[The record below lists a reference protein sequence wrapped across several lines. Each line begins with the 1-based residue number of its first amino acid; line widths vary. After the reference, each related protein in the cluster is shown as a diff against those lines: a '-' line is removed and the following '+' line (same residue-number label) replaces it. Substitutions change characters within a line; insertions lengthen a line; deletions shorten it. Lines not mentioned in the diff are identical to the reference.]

1 MNKLNLKNL
10 LITFVSAIVMSSSAA
25 VADGHIKYTITSSNV
40 AEYAGMLNPG
50 QINMFA
56 QYPDTYRIDVSEASP
71 SCIVDPD
78 ISSISLANGSMV
90 NDNEGIEVPN
100 FGQTPF
106 PDPSHPQHFVWNY
119 RMYAS
124 QVSAI
129 ERIQTSTNVKAD
141 GSITLGQQETS
152 ISFPTNPRTKTMYAD
167 KNLYALFMQKNLGPP
182 RTAGTVTL
190 VHDFIDSYVQ
200 PRKAWVYS
208 PATRR
213 VRRAPNISYDTVTTA
228 GGGIVT
234 IDQFGGFNGA
244 QDRYDWSYEGK
255 QKMIVPFGNDA
266 MANNPVADTHGV
278 GHLNPDFVKFEELDV
293 HVVHAQLKPGQR
305 HLYESRTF
313 YFLDGQPGLLV
324 YQDMYDGNQEL
335 MRTYMQTHVVGGNNG
350 NGLTTES
357 MCTVQGEFTFDFA
370 TRTYSGGSIMGPA
383 ITPTATTYNGEEKP
397 VSFYTPDGLR
407 RYAR

>member
-1 MNKLNLKNL
+1 MIKLNLKNL
-10 LITFVSAIVMSSSAA
+10 LITFVSVVFMASSAA
-25 VADGHIKYTITSSNV
+25 LADGHVKYSSTSSNV
-40 AEYAGMLNPG
+40 SEYAEMLNSG
-50 QINMFA
+50 QIQMFA
-56 QYPDTYRIDVSEASP
+56 QYPDTYRIDVSENGASCA
-71 SCIVDPD
+71 SDPD
-78 ISSISLANGSMV
+78 VEAISQSNGTMI
-90 NDNEGIEVPN
+90 NDNEGLEVPN
-100 FGQTPF
+100 YGQTPF
-106 PDPSHPQHFVWNY
+106 PDPSQAQHFVWNY
-119 RMYAS
+119 RMYAG
-124 QVSAI
+124 QISAV

-167 KNLYALFMQKNLGPP
+167 KNLFALFMQKNLGPP

-190 VHDFIDSYVQ
+190 VHDFIDSYMQ
-200 PRKAWVYS
+200 PRKAWQYS

-213 VRRAPNISYDTVTTA
+213 VRRAPNISYDTLTTA

-234 IDQFGGFNGA
+234 VDQFGGFNGA

-255 QKMIVPFGNDA
+255 QKMIVPFMNDA
-266 MANNPVADTHGV
+266 LAENPIAVTHGV
-278 GHLNPDFVKFEELDV
+278 GHLNPDYVRFEELDV
-293 HVVHAQLKPGQR
+293 HVVHAQLSPGQR

-335 MRTYMQTHVVGGNNG
+335 MRTYMQTHVQGQFGGTGMLSEDICN
-350 NGLTTES
+350 
-357 MCTVQGEFTFDFA
+357 VQGEYTFDFA

-383 ITPTATTYNGEEKP
+383 VQPRAPIFNGEEKA

>member
-10 LITFVSAIVMSSSAA
+10 LITFVSVVFMASSAA
-25 VADGHIKYTITSSNV
+25 LADGHVKYSSTSSNV
-40 AEYAGMLNPG
+40 SEYAEMLNSG
-50 QINMFA
+50 QIQMFA
-56 QYPDTYRIDVSEASP
+56 QYPDTYRIDVSENGASCA
-71 SCIVDPD
+71 SDPD
-78 ISSISLANGSMV
+78 VEAISQSNGTMI
-90 NDNEGIEVPN
+90 NDNEGLEVPN
-100 FGQTPF
+100 YGQTPF
-106 PDPSHPQHFVWNY
+106 PDPSQAQHFVWNY
-119 RMYAS
+119 RMYAG
-124 QVSAI
+124 QISAV

-167 KNLYALFMQKNLGPP
+167 KNLFALFMQKNLGPP

-190 VHDFIDSYVQ
+190 VHDFIDSYMQ
-200 PRKAWVYS
+200 PRKAWQYS

-213 VRRAPNISYDTVTTA
+213 VRRAPNISYDTLTTA

-234 IDQFGGFNGA
+234 VDQFGGFNGA

-255 QKMIVPFGNDA
+255 QKMIVPFMNDA
-266 MANNPVADTHGV
+266 LAENPIAVTHGV
-278 GHLNPDFVKFEELDV
+278 GHLNPDYVRFEELDV
-293 HVVHAQLKPGQR
+293 HVVHAQLSPGQR

-335 MRTYMQTHVVGGNNG
+335 MRTYMQTHVQGQFGGTGMLSEDICN
-350 NGLTTES
+350 
-357 MCTVQGEFTFDFA
+357 VQGEYTFDFA
-370 TRTYSGGSIMGPA
+370 TRTYSGGSILGAAVQPRA
-383 ITPTATTYNGEEKP
+383 PIFNGEEKA

>member
-10 LITFVSAIVMSSSAA
+10 LITFVSVVFVSSSAA
-25 VADGHIKYTITSSNV
+25 LADGHVKYSITSSNV
-40 AEYAGMLNPG
+40 AEYTEMLNPG
-50 QINMFA
+50 QIQMFA
-56 QYPDTYRIDVSEASP
+56 NYPDTYRIDVSENGG
-71 SCIVDPD
+71 SCATDPD
-78 ISSISLANGSMV
+78 VAAISQSNGTMI
-90 NDNEGIEVPN
+90 NDNEGLEVAN

-106 PDPSHPQHFVWNY
+106 PDPSQAQHFVWNY
-119 RMYAS
+119 RMYAG
-124 QVSAI
+124 QISAVD
-129 ERIQTSTNVKAD
+129 RIQSSTNVKAD

-167 KNLYALFMQKNLGPP
+167 KNLFALFMQKNLGPP
-182 RTAGTVTL
+182 RSAGTVTL
-190 VHDFIDSYVQ
+190 VHDFIDSYMQ
-200 PRKAWVYS
+200 PRKAWQYS

-213 VRRAPNISYDTVTTA
+213 VRRAPNISYDTLTTA

-234 IDQFGGFNGA
+234 VDQFGGFNGA

-255 QKMIVPFGNDA
+255 QTMIVPFMNDA
-266 MANNPVADTHGV
+266 LAENPIADTHGV
-278 GHLNPDFVKFEELDV
+278 GHLNPDYVRFEELDV
-293 HVVHAQLKPGQR
+293 HVVHAQLSPGQR

-335 MRTYMQTHVVGGNNG
+335 MRTYMQTHVVGGLSGTGMMSDDICN
-350 NGLTTES
+350 
-357 MCTVQGEFTFDFA
+357 VQGEYTFDFA
-370 TRTYSGGSIMGPA
+370 TRTYSGGNIMGEA
-383 ITPTATTYNGEEKP
+383 IQPRPPIFNGEEKA

>member
-1 MNKLNLKNL
+1 MNKLNLKKL
-10 LITFVSAIVMSSSAA
+10 LLTFASAVVMSSSAA
-25 VADGHIKYTITSSNV
+25 LADGHVKYSITSSNLS
-40 AEYAGMLNPG
+40 EYAEMLNSG
-50 QINMFA
+50 QIQMFA
-56 QYPDTYRIDVSEASP
+56 QYPDTYRIDVSENGAS
-71 SCIVDPD
+71 CAVDPD
-78 ISSISLANGSMV
+78 VAAISQSNGTMI
-90 NDNEGIEVPN
+90 NDNEGLEVPN
-100 FGQTPF
+100 YGQTPF
-106 PDPSHPQHFVWNY
+106 PDPSQAQHFVWNY
-119 RMYAS
+119 RMYAG
-124 QVSAI
+124 QISAV

-167 KNLYALFMQKNLGPP
+167 KNLFALFMQKNLGPP

-190 VHDFIDSYVQ
+190 VHDFIDSYMQ
-200 PRKAWVYS
+200 PRKAWQYS

-213 VRRAPNISYDTVTTA
+213 VRRAPNISYDTLTTA

-234 IDQFGGFNGA
+234 VDQFGGFNGA

-255 QKMIVPFGNDA
+255 QKMIVPFMNDA
-266 MANNPVADTHGV
+266 LAENPIAVTHGV
-278 GHLNPDFVKFEELDV
+278 GHLNPDYVRFEELDV
-293 HVVHAQLKPGQR
+293 HVVHAQLSPGQR

-335 MRTYMQTHVVGGNNG
+335 MRTYMQTHVQGQFGGTGMLSEDICN
-350 NGLTTES
+350 
-357 MCTVQGEFTFDFA
+357 VQGEYTFDFA

-383 ITPTATTYNGEEKP
+383 VQPRAPIFNGEEKA

>member
-10 LITFVSAIVMSSSAA
+10 LITFVSSIVMSSSFAL
-25 VADGHIKYTITSSNV
+25 ADGHVKYSITSANV
-40 AEYAGMLNPG
+40 SEYTSMLNPG
-50 QINMFA
+50 QMNMFA
-56 QYPDTYRIDVSEASP
+56 SYPDTYRIDVHENSQ
-71 SCIVDPD
+71 SCTVDGD
-78 ISSISLANGSMV
+78 IASISMANGIMI

-124 QVSAI
+124 QVSAV
-129 ERIQTSTNVKAD
+129 ERIQTSANVKAD
-141 GSITLGQQETS
+141 GSIILGQQETS

-167 KNLYALFMQKNLGPP
+167 KNLFALFMQKNLGPP
-182 RTAGTVTL
+182 RSAGQVTL
-190 VHDFIDSYVQ
+190 VHDFIDSYMQ
-200 PRKAWVYS
+200 PRKAWTYS

-213 VRRAPNISYDTVTTA
+213 VRRAPNISYDTLTTA

-234 IDQFGGFNGA
+234 VDQFGGFNGA

-266 MANNPVADTHGV
+266 LADNPISTTHTPN
-278 GHLNPDFVKFEELDV
+278 HLSPDYVRFEEMDV
-293 HVVHAQLKPGQR
+293 HIVHAQLKPGQR

-335 MRTYMQTHVVGGNNG
+335 MRTYMQTHVVGQMGGTGMTSDDLCN
-350 NGLTTES
+350 
-357 MCTVQGEFTFDFA
+357 VQGEYTFDFA

-383 ITPTATTYNGEEKP
+383 ITPTATIYNGEEKP